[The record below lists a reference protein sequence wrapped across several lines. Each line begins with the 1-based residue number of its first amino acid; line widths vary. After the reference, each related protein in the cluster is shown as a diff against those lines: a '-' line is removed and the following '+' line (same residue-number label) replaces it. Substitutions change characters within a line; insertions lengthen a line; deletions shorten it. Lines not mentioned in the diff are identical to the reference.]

1 MEPKNVTFPPTLRAG
16 NFSVSRRLRS
26 YHYISCRCVPIQ
38 GIDPPHFHQ
47 LLSKFT
53 MTSTKVDVFIVGGGP
68 AGLMCAYNLSQAGL
82 HVRVVDK
89 KIERLQKGQGDV
101 LQTRGLEIL
110 DSIGLTSQILE
121 EAQRCV
127 HTANYASS
135 SNSNGEISLT
145 ARKSVVS
152 GVESNMSFMALYAQS
167 SVEGILREALRSGQK
182 QIPSATFAP
191 QSQLLSP
198 SGKVE
203 VEQGVFPTEMKLSDN
218 LSEEYPLTLR
228 LVHPSG
234 ETETVQ
240 AKYLLGC
247 DGAHSWTR
255 TQLGIDMVGETSD
268 QVWGVID
275 AYIDTDFPD
284 VRALTI
290 VDNNGRHA
298 VLVPRENDMVRFT
311 VQVTDSDVNIDP
323 TSGRVD
329 RTKIGAERIVQL
341 VKEVFKPYRIDFNK
355 GLDWYGVYVIG
366 QRLAS
371 RYQDERGR
379 VFILGDACHTHS
391 PHAGQG
397 MNAALSDAHN
407 LSWKLVHVLK
417 GWATPDLLRTYEF
430 ERRDFAVQLIE
441 LHARIAE
448 VMSGKVKG
456 TSSDL
461 MIKSMKF
468 VSGTG
473 THYLPSA
480 IVDPTGQLRAPGIII
495 GQRFPYQV
503 ILRAADFRPY
513 TTLHLFKSDNIYKI
527 VILTGDVNDAT
538 RRQKLEELG
547 EGLNRWM
554 IRRPN
559 MFQVYTILLAK
570 KEDANYT
577 DVPKSL
583 CTHWDTVFIDDVAYA
598 EKDGGGMAYQSF
610 GVGPEGCLA
619 LVRPDGHVAA
629 LASLEVTE
637 ALNAL
642 SCVKVPLAN

>member
-1 MEPKNVTFPPTLRAG
+1 M
-16 NFSVSRRLRS
+16 S
-26 YHYISCRCVPIQ
+26 
-38 GIDPPHFHQ
+38 
-47 LLSKFT
+47 
-53 MTSTKVDVFIVGGGP
+53 STKVDVLIAGAGP
-68 AGLMCAYNLSQAGL
+68 AGLMSAYNLSQAGF
-82 HVRVVDK
+82 HVRVIDK
-89 KIERLQKGQGDV
+89 KTERLQKGQGDV

-110 DSIGLTSQILE
+110 DSLGLSSQILH

-127 HTANYASS
+127 HTATYASS
-135 SNSNGEISLT
+135 PSANGEISLT

-152 GVESNMSFMALYAQS
+152 GVESTMSFMALYAQS
-167 SVEGILREALRSGQK
+167 SVEGIFREALGSGRK
-182 QIPSATFAP
+182 HVSSASFAP
-191 QSQLLSP
+191 QSQLLNP

-203 VEQGVFPTEMKLSDN
+203 VEQGVFPVEMKVSDN
-218 LSEEYPLTLR
+218 LNDEHPVTAR
-228 LVHPSG
+228 LAHPSG

-255 TQLGIDMVGETSD
+255 GQLGIEMVGENSD
-268 QVWGVID
+268 QVWGVVD

-290 VDNNGRHA
+290 VENNGRRG

-311 VQVTDSDVNIDP
+311 LQVADSDVSIDP
-323 TSGRVD
+323 ATGRVD
-329 RTKIGAERIVQL
+329 RTRIRPERIVEL
-341 VKEVFKPYRIDFNK
+341 VKQMFKPYRVDFNK
-355 GLDWYGVYVIG
+355 GLDWSGVYVIG

-371 RYQDERGR
+371 RYQDQSGR

-417 GWATPDLLRTYEF
+417 GWATPELLRTYES

-461 MIKSMKF
+461 MIQSMKF
-468 VSGTG
+468 VCGTG
-473 THYLPSA
+473 THYPASA
-480 IVDPTGQLRAPGIII
+480 IVNLSSQLRAPGIIV
-495 GQRFPYQV
+495 GQRFPHQV

-513 TTLHLFKSDNIYKI
+513 STLHLFKSDNMYKI
-527 VILTGDVNDAT
+527 VILTGDVNDTT

-547 EGLNRWM
+547 ESLNRW
-554 IRRPN
+554 ILRRPN
-559 MFQVYTILLAK
+559 MFQVYTIMLAK
-570 KEDANYT
+570 KENANYT

-583 CTHWDTVFIDDVAYA
+583 RPYWDTVFIDDAA
-598 EKDGGGMAYQSF
+598 FSEKDGGGRAYQSF

-629 LASLEVTE
+629 LGSLEPVE
-637 ALNAL
+637 ALQAL